1 MGGLPGGRSLTLEAD
16 MLDALMVDREALG
29 DDMLKPLV
37 SDVGKLDELEA
48 FVEAELLD
56 GVMLVIEL
64 EAPEAE

>member
-1 MGGLPGGRSLTLEAD
+1 